1 MREHVGKK
9 NSLREQVMKGGG
21 KWSLRE
27 ENLLR
32 TDREEN
38 SFREQVVEENSLREQ
53 VVEENSL
60 RK

>member
-1 MREHVGKK
+1 MVIKRRE
-9 NSLREQVMKGGG
+9 LI
-21 KWSLRE
+21 
-27 ENLLR
+27 EN
-32 TDREEN
+32 REEN